1 MLYGTTFEAAAAAGC
16 DQVLWLYGNHEEITE
31 VGAMNI
37 FIVLR
42 NDKGLVELVTPPLS
56 SGVILPG
63 VTRRSVLV
71 RSSQSFL
78 PVFWFPP
85 SFPVSFNFSS
95 FFPVFPFPA
104 YFPLFRFTS
113 HFSSF

>member
-1 MLYGTTFEAAAAAGC
+1 MVLRSTTFEAAAAAGC

-42 NDKGLVELVTPPLS
+42 NDKGPLVELVTPPLS
-56 SGVILPG
+56 AGVILPG

-71 RSSQSFL
+71 SSGHSH
-78 PVFWFPP
+78 
-85 SFPVSFNFSS
+85 VS
-95 FFPVFPFPA
+95 
-104 YFPLFRFTS
+104 L
-113 HFSSF
+113 